1 MSLVEYCAYL
11 KQEICK
17 LKSQL
22 RDAIEQRNLYER
34 LLNEEQ
40 EPMLP
45 DSTLHVPERTVSY
58 WQWLRGFPF
67 ASSVTKED

>member
-11 KQEICK
+11 KQEISK
-17 LKSQL
+17 LKCQL

-34 LLNEEQ
+34 LLKEEE

-45 DSTLHVPERTVSY
+45 DSTLQVPQQTISY
-58 WQWLRGFPF
+58 WDWLRGFSS
-67 ASSVTKED
+67 SSVTKEE